1 MNVTFK
7 DGSVLDLEV
16 CGTDIHENL
25 IIETTSEEYE
35 KVKSIILNPE
45 ATKEIKVDDKVF
57 YDYTNVKA
65 FGSDINNDKKT
76 HIKAILTYG
85 KDVTNVIADLVSKI
99 NILEKEKETILS
111 EVSDL
116 TERNATLEQSQAEQD
131 EVLDYILTS
140 DVTSNE
146 KETVDIVEEGV

>member
-99 NILEKEKETILS
+99 NTLEKERETILS